1 MEKTTSKLEK
11 LYTLYE
17 DTIVDIEKLL
27 QSVIDEHS
35 FITNE
40 EEAAEFILREDE
52 EKFCSML

>member
-1 MEKTTSKLEK
+1 MEKTTSVEK

-17 DTIVDIEKLL
+17 DTVVDIEKLL

-35 FITNE
+35 FITTE
-40 EEAAEFILREDE
+40 EEAAEYILREDE